1 MNFEG
6 GGQDEV
12 LGTKQTNIFN
22 YQRVCLQE
30 SIDKDTGIM
39 VCMKMEELE
48 SNVLYAIN

>member
-6 GGQDEV
+6 GEQDEV
-12 LGTKQTNIFN
+12 LGTKQSNIFN

-30 SIDKDTGIM
+30 LLDKHTGIM
-39 VCMKMEELE
+39 MRMKMEELE